1 MTYFVIFFPLFDFA
15 TSITLGAYR
24 LLAHCGTWFLLRSF
38 LPGEA
43 CQAVSAKKLSYVFLS
58 FWGASRQYAPRVILV
73 AKSKTPS
80 QAACS
85 MTRLKAEVRVCSG
98 ASPRSQL
105 IN

>member
-1 MTYFVIFFPLFDFA
+1 MRDKCLEGKTVLAIKEEWLQNK
-15 TSITLGAYR
+15 
-24 LLAHCGTWFLLRSF
+24 LLLLDVNVKRIVG
-38 LPGEA
+38 LP
-43 CQAVSAKKLSYVFLS
+43 KL
-58 FWGASRQYAPRVILV
+58 ILV

-80 QAACS
+80 QTACS